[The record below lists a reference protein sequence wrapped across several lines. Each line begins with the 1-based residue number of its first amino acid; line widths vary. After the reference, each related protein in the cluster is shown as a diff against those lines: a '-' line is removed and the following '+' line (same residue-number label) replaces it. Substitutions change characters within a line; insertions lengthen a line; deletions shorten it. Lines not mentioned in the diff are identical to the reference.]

1 MSTADDKF
9 FQAKVTQRRD
19 FAADLWMI
27 RVQPNG
33 EFKFAPGQY
42 ATLGVQRAERRSER
56 PYSIV
61 SSPYE
66 SEIEFFFELVPHGEL
81 TPDLY
86 KLQVGDEM
94 LMRKVPKGRF
104 TLDSKSGRSNH
115 LLVSTVTGIAPF
127 VSYIRTLHKEW
138 KEGKFAGEQRLF
150 LLNGA
155 SRSWEFGYLD
165 EIRKFADEVP
175 WLKYIPTVS
184 RPLDDQKWTGEI
196 GRVDDLI
203 RKYADLW
210 GLNGSNSVGYL
221 CGHPQMIEHSK
232 ENQNDK
238 LFRDVVEAMF
248 DFCRHENH
256 TALTDVTVLQ
266 TDPHARAATHHVV
279 HLVFFVGLLRIGA
292 ATG

>member
-9 FQAKVTQRRD
+9 FQARVTQRRD

-42 ATLGVQRAERRSER
+42 ATLGVQRAEKRSER

-81 TPDLY
+81 TPELY
-86 KLQVGDEM
+86 KLQIGDEM

-104 TLDSKSGRSNH
+104 TLDTKSGRTNH

-127 VSYIRTLHKEW
+127 VSYIRTLHKDW
-138 KEGKFAGEQRLF
+138 KEGKFAGEQ
-150 LLNGA
+150 
-155 SRSWEFGYLD
+155 
-165 EIRKFADEVP
+165 K
-175 WLKYIPTVS
+175 
-184 RPLDDQKWTGEI
+184 GEI

-203 RKYADLW
+203 RKYADMW
-210 GLNGSNSVGYL
+210 GLNGTNSVGYL
-221 CGHPQMIEHSK
+221 CGHPQMIEHGK
-232 ENQNDK
+232 G
-238 LFRDVVEAMF
+238 M
-248 DFCRHENH
+248 
-256 TALTDVTVLQ
+256 LQ
-266 TDPHARAATHHVV
+266 
-279 HLVFFVGLLRIGA
+279 RIGFTKEVLKEEIYWIPGKETPA
-292 ATG
+292 A